1 MFPGVAARRRRRRQ
15 AEVLVLQQQE
25 PRDEAGEGHP
35 GRLLLLPLPMRLQV
49 VERMLLQ
56 VLQLLGA
63 MPNRIVHRPPPLPLL
78 QPVQPQL
85 PQTTKLHHHHLRK
98 THQSSR
104 TSPKPTSTGTSS

>member
-1 MFPGVAARRRRRRQ
+1 VA
-15 AEVLVLQQQE
+15 VLQE

-35 GRLLLLPLPMRLQV
+35 ERLLLLLLPMKLQ

-56 VLQLLGA
+56 VQLQQLLGA
-63 MPNRIVHRPPPLPLL
+63 MPYRMVHRPPPLLL
-78 QPVQPQL
+78 QQMQPQM
-85 PQTTKLHHHHLRK
+85 PQTTKLHHLRK